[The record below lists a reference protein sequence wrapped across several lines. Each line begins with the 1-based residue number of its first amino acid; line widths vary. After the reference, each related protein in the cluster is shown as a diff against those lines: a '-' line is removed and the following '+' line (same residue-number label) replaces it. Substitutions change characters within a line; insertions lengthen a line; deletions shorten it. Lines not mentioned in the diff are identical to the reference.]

1 MSLTNKVPEKD
12 VQKTFNNIAGNY
24 DKLNSIMSLGTHQK
38 WRKKATIKIVNRPQK
53 ILDLCC
59 GTADWA
65 IMLGQRFNHA
75 QIVGVDFSQE
85 MLKLAQQK
93 VANSK
98 LTNVILETGDAMQL
112 NFADNSFDAVTIGFG
127 LRNVPDANKVLR
139 EIYRVLKPG
148 GQLICLEAFKV
159 ETPIVKIGW
168 KLYFNKLMPIMGKI
182 FAKNKSDYQYLDD
195 SVNRF
200 VSIKQLCQMM
210 QDAGFKDIE
219 VTDLMMKAAAIH
231 SAIKSI

>member
-127 LRNVPDANKVLR
+127 LRNVPDANRVLR

-168 KLYFNKLMPIMGKI
+168 KLYFNKLMPIMGKV

>member
-59 GTADWA
+59 GTADWS
-65 IMLGQRFNHA
+65 IMLGQRFSHA

-127 LRNVPDANKVLR
+127 LRNVPDANRVLR

-168 KLYFNKLMPIMGKI
+168 KLYFNKLMPIMGKV